1 MELSLKSVALTVVF
15 LTVITWAWR
24 VLNWVWLRP
33 KKLEK
38 YLRQQGLSGNS
49 YRFLFGDLKENVIM
63 LKEAKSRPINFD
75 DNIAIRVMPFVFKL
89 FKDYGKNCFIWFGPT
104 PRVNITNPDQ
114 IKEILTK
121 ISDFQKVNVNPLAS
135 LLALGVANYDGEKW
149 AKHRKIINPAFHQEK
164 LKLMLPAFYQCCSEM
179 ISKWENL
186 ASKEGFCELD
196 VWPYLVN
203 LTGDVISR
211 TAFGSS
217 YEEGREIFQLQT
229 ELMDLTIQVLRSVYI
244 PGWRFL
250 PTKRNKRM
258 KEISKKIQA
267 LLIGIIKN
275 RENAM
280 KAGEAAEDD
289 LLGLLL
295 ESNFREIEE
304 HGNNKKEGIS
314 IKDVI
319 EECKLFYIAG
329 QETTSSLLGWTMTL
343 LSKHQ
348 DWQARAREE
357 VVQVFGNKKPDFD
370 GLNRLKTVQMILYE
384 VLRLYPPVVGLSRK
398 VHQETKLGN
407 LSLPAG
413 VEINLPVLLIHR
425 DQELWGDDATEFKPE
440 RFSEGISKATK
451 NQVSFFPFA
460 WGPRIC
466 IGQNFSLIEAK
477 MALALILGNFSF
489 KFSPSYVHAPKT
501 IFTLQPEYGTHLILK
516 KL

>member
-15 LTVITWAWR
+15 VTVITWAWR

-49 YRFLFGDLKENVIM
+49 YRFLFGDLKENFIM
-63 LKEAKSRPINFD
+63 LKEAKTRPINLD
-75 DNIAIRVMPFVFKL
+75 DDIAIRVMPFVLKL
-89 FKDYGKNCFIWFGPT
+89 FKDYGKNCFIWFGTT

-114 IKEILTK
+114 IKETFTK
-121 ISDFQKVNVNPLAS
+121 ISDFQKVKFNPLVR
-135 LLALGVANYDGEKW
+135 LLGLGVANYEGEKW

-186 ASKEGFCELD
+186 VSKEGFCELD
-196 VWPYLVN
+196 VWPYIVN

-229 ELMDLTIQVLRSVYI
+229 ELLDLTIQVLRSVYI

-258 KEISKKIQA
+258 KEISRKIPS
-267 LLIGIIKN
+267 LLMGIIKN

-280 KAGEAAEDD
+280 KAGEAAKDD
-289 LLGLLL
+289 LLGLLM

-304 HGNNKKEGIS
+304 HGNNKNEGIS

-329 QETTSSLLGWTMTL
+329 QETTSSLLVWTMAL

-348 DWQARAREE
+348 DWQARARKE
-357 VVQVFGNKKPDFD
+357 VFQVFGNKKPDFD
-370 GLNRLKTVQMILYE
+370 GLNHLKTVQMILYE
-384 VLRLYPPVVGLSRK
+384 VLRLYPPVVALSRN
-398 VHQETKLGN
+398 VREETKLGN

-413 VEINLPVLLIHR
+413 VEINLPVLLIHH
-425 DQELWGDDATEFKPE
+425 DPELWGDDATEFKPE

-477 MALALILGNFSF
+477 MALALILRNFSF
-489 KFSPSYVHAPKT
+489 KLSPSYVHSPKVVA
-501 IFTLQPEYGTHLILK
+501 TLEPEYGAHLILQ